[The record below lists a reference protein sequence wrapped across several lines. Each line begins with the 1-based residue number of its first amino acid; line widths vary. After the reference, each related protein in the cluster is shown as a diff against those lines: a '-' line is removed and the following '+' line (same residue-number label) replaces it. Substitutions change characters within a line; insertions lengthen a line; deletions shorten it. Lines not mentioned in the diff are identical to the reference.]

1 MGNTIQAQEILKLE
15 GDLLTNDKIHTEEI
29 SKVQGELSGLKSD
42 QDGFKD
48 KIAALRSVARA
59 LESENQLLAGEKENL
74 QNFKTQFCKDNGAL
88 KVAVDQIDSL
98 RRHLLYKEEELKHL
112 NKQFE
117 YQEIEKIK
125 IVKKLAQV
133 EQDLDIKSHDLMKV
147 KSQLGDKE
155 DTLDVSTLYLLLWC
169 LYVKVRKSRKK
180 IVDS

>member
-1 MGNTIQAQEILKLE
+1 MFYFTLDKMEELTNELNIAYEVLTEAILKSENLQNDWLSKEIDWKKREENFINHQYELLKTNKIQAQEILKLE

-88 KVAVDQIDSL
+88 K
-98 RRHLLYKEEELKHL
+98 
-112 NKQFE
+112 
-117 YQEIEKIK
+117 
-125 IVKKLAQV
+125 
-133 EQDLDIKSHDLMKV
+133 
-147 KSQLGDKE
+147 
-155 DTLDVSTLYLLLWC
+155 
-169 LYVKVRKSRKK
+169 
-180 IVDS
+180 